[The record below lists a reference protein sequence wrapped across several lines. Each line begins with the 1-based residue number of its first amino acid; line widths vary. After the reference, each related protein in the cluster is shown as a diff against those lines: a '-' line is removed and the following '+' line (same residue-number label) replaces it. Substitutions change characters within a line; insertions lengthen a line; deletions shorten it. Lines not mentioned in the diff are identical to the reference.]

1 MYRPGPVALQ
11 PENPMPPLPSAS
23 TPVSPAAATPAPSSA
38 PAPRA
43 RCTSFMA
50 RSLSRKISQFYD
62 DMLAPSGLRGT
73 QFNLLGQ
80 ARRAKDGPLTVSRLA
95 ELLNTDRTTLTRNLQ
110 TLQAQGLIEVVAG
123 TDARSRCV
131 RVTEAGEQAHRLG
144 AQYWRQAQQQVRAL
158 CGEDTIAQLEQV
170 VDHML
175 GQLHAATPVAGV
187 PVAGAPAAADAA
199 QEAP

>member
-11 PENPMPPLPSAS
+11 PENPMPPPPSAS
-23 TPVSPAAATPAPSSA
+23 TPAATPAPTAA

-123 TDARSRCV
+123 VDARSRCV

-144 AQYWRQAQQQVRAL
+144 AKYWRQAQQQVRAL

-175 GQLHAATPVAGV
+175 GQLQAATPVVGT
-187 PVAGAPAAADAA
+187 PAAADAA

>member
-1 MYRPGPVALQ
+1 
-11 PENPMPPLPSAS
+11 MPPPSSAS
-23 TPVSPAAATPAPSSA
+23 PLAATPAPSSAPTAA

-123 TDARSRCV
+123 ADARSRCV

-170 VDHML
+170 VDQML